1 METNPTTTVE
11 STTTLENDNVLP
23 QWVIDMIEGTQPDFW
38 WVY

>member
-1 METNPTTTVE
+1 METNPTTVE
-11 STTTLENDNVLP
+11 TITITLENDDVLP

>member
-1 METNPTTTVE
+1 METNPTTVE
-11 STTTLENDNVLP
+11 TNTNTLENDVLP